1 MASTT
6 QYLLAARDATQ
17 TIPIVF
23 VAVADPVA
31 QGFVASLAQPGE
43 IITGFGLE
51 EPAIGAKWVE
61 LLIEIAPGV
70 RSITAIFDPDTSPSR
85 IFLPSIELSLK
96 SLRAELV
103 VSPVRNE
110 SEIETAIAEAAN
122 RPSSGLL
129 FLPDTLVQSRR
140 DLVVAAVAK
149 HRLPA
154 IYTIPPFAKN
164 GGLIAYG
171 INRHDLFYRAA
182 GYVDRILKGASPG
195 SLPVADAN
203 EIRAGDQ
210 SQNRESARRSR
221 ATDAARPRRRG
232 HRVRRREFI
241 TLLGGAAAAWPLMAY
256 GQQEERMRRI
266 GILTGLAG
274 EDAETKA
281 RISAFLQELQRL
293 GWTEG
298 RNLRIDI
305 RAGAGNAVATR
316 KYAAELVALGPDVI
330 LGTGASPAALLV
342 EASHRYQ
349 SYSRLL
355 STQ

>member
-1 MASTT
+1 MMKRREFITLLGGAAAAWPLAARAQQAESMRRIGVLIGRSDRDPEGQQWSAALERGLGELGWIPGRTALIDYRWQTSDLRQRTAFVNEIVALRPDILVASTT
-6 QYLLAARDATQ
+6 QYLIAARDATQ

-31 QGFVASLAQPGE
+31 QGFVASLAQPGGM
-43 IITGFGLE
+43 ITGFGLE

-85 IFLPSIELSLK
+85 IFLPSIESSLK

-110 SEIETAIAEAAN
+110 SEIETAIAGAAN

-154 IYTIPPFAKN
+154 IYTIPPFAKS

-171 INRHDLFYRAA
+171 INRYDLFYRAA
-182 GYVDRILKGASPG
+182 CYVDRILKGASPG
-195 SLPVADAN
+195 SLPVQMPTKFEMAINLKTAK
-203 EIRAGDQ
+203 ALGL
-210 SQNRESARRSR
+210 AV
-221 ATDAARPRRRG
+221 PP
-232 HRVRRREFI
+232 
-241 TLLGGAAAAWPLMAY
+241 TLL
-256 GQQEERMRRI
+256 
-266 GILTGLAG
+266 
-274 EDAETKA
+274 A
-281 RISAFLQELQRL
+281 RADE
-293 GWTEG
+293 
-298 RNLRIDI
+298 
-305 RAGAGNAVATR
+305 
-316 KYAAELVALGPDVI
+316 VI
-330 LGTGASPAALLV
+330 
-342 EASHRYQ
+342 E
-349 SYSRLL
+349 
-355 STQ
+355 